1 MLNTGV
7 MAVRGAPD
15 SGLGAVITT
24 AQTRLSG
31 SRKRNISYNFACK
44 IIYEITDLAGCDKYV

>member
-1 MLNTGV
+1 
-7 MAVRGAPD
+7 MAVGGAPD

-44 IIYEITDLAGCDKYV
+44 IIYEITDLVECDKYV